1 MKHAINDIHNPVFH
15 SRVIL
20 CTCKPAYAHM
30 YSDIEYKLDNT
41 LYFTL
46 LTVNIRLCL
55 HYKTLLT
62 MLEQ

>member
-1 MKHAINDIHNPVFH
+1 
-15 SRVIL
+15 
-20 CTCKPAYAHM
+20 M